1 MVTKEP
7 PLISRRSERTMLA
20 LFLGPAV
27 LIVLVFTI
35 LPAVWAV
42 YVSFTNRALTG
53 ERSVVYEFVG
63 IANYVKL
70 LTNEIFLHSISLTLW
85 YTLWT
90 NIGQFVLGLATA
102 LFLNRANLWGKTFL
116 LAAVVLP
123 MVIPAVIQSLI
134 WSSMLAMGEYGT
146 LNRIIGLLGFEP
158 VMWLRE
164 APMVSVTLVNF
175 WNGSGFAMILFLA
188 GLENIPREVI
198 EAAHI
203 DGASAWQTLTR
214 IRLPLI
220 RYVIMLWLLL
230 NTLGCLGVFDLV
242 YTLTRGG
249 PGNSTQLVG
258 IYIYDQSFKFYELGM
273 GSAASV
279 ILLCISLIIGLIY
292 VRVLRVTL

>member
-1 MVTKEP
+1 MAKEP

-27 LIVLVFTI
+27 IIVLIFTI
-35 LPAVWAV
+35 MPALWAI

-53 ERSVVYEFVG
+53 ARSVTYDFVG
-63 IANYVKL
+63 MANYVKL
-70 LTNEIFLHSISLTLW
+70 LSNEIFLHSISLTLW

-134 WSSMLAMGEYGT
+134 WSSMLAIGEYGT
-146 LNRIIGLLGFEP
+146 LNRILGLVGIAP

-164 APMVSVTLVNF
+164 APMISVTLVNF
-175 WNGSGFAMILFLA
+175 WNNSGFAMILFLA

-198 EAAHI
+198 EAAQI
-203 DGASAWQTLTR
+203 DGANAWQTLTR

-249 PGNSTQLVG
+249 PGNRTQLVG

-279 ILLCISLIIGLIY
+279 ILLFISLIIGLIY

>member
-1 MVTKEP
+1 M
-7 PLISRRSERTMLA
+7 ISRRSERTMLA

-27 LIVLVFTI
+27 IIVFVFTI
-35 LPAVWAV
+35 LPALWAI

-53 ERSVVYEFVG
+53 ERSVAYDFVG

-70 LTNEIFLHSISLTLW
+70 LSNEIFLHSISLTLW
-85 YTLWT
+85 YTFWT
-90 NIGQFVLGLATA
+90 TIGQFILGLATA

-146 LNRIIGLLGFEP
+146 LNRIIGLFGITP

-175 WNGSGFAMILFLA
+175 WNNSGFAMILFLA

-198 EAAHI
+198 EAARI
-203 DGASAWQTLTR
+203 DGASAWQTLIR

-220 RYVIMLWLLL
+220 KYVIMLWLLL

-279 ILLCISLIIGLIY
+279 ILLFISLIIGLIY

>member
-1 MVTKEP
+1 
-7 PLISRRSERTMLA
+7 MLA

-27 LIVLVFTI
+27 IIVFVFTI
-35 LPAVWAV
+35 LPALWAI

-53 ERSVVYEFVG
+53 ERSVAYDFVG

-70 LTNEIFLHSISLTLW
+70 LSNEIFLNSISLTLW

-90 NIGQFVLGLATA
+90 NIGQFILGLATA

-146 LNRIIGLLGFEP
+146 LNRIIGLFGITP

-175 WNGSGFAMILFLA
+175 WNNSGFAMILFLA

-198 EAAHI
+198 EAARI
-203 DGASAWQTLTR
+203 DGASAWQTLIR

-220 RYVIMLWLLL
+220 KYVIMLWLLL

-279 ILLCISLIIGLIY
+279 ILLFISLIIGLIY

>member
-1 MVTKEP
+1 VAKEP

-27 LIVLVFTI
+27 IIVLIFTI
-35 LPAVWAV
+35 LPAFWAI

-53 ERSVVYEFVG
+53 ERSVAYDFVG

-70 LTNEIFLHSISLTLW
+70 LSNEIFLHSISLTLW
-85 YTLWT
+85 YTFWT
-90 NIGQFVLGLATA
+90 TIGQFILGLATA

-146 LNRIIGLLGFEP
+146 LNRIIGLFGITP

-175 WNGSGFAMILFLA
+175 WNNSGFAMILFLA

-198 EAAHI
+198 EAARI
-203 DGASAWQTLTR
+203 DGASAWQTLIR

-220 RYVIMLWLLL
+220 KYVIMLWLLL

-279 ILLCISLIIGLIY
+279 ILLFISLIIGLIY
-292 VRVLRVTL
+292 VRLLRVTL

>member
-1 MVTKEP
+1 MAKEP

-27 LIVLVFTI
+27 IIVLIFTI
-35 LPAVWAV
+35 LPALWAI

-53 ERSVVYEFVG
+53 ERSVAYDFVG

-70 LTNEIFLHSISLTLW
+70 LSNEIFLHSISLTLW
-85 YTLWT
+85 YTFWT
-90 NIGQFVLGLATA
+90 TVGQFILGLATA

-146 LNRIIGLLGFEP
+146 LNRIIGLFGITP

-175 WNGSGFAMILFLA
+175 WNNSGFAMILFLA

-198 EAAHI
+198 EAARI
-203 DGASAWQTLTR
+203 DGASAWQSLIR

-220 RYVIMLWLLL
+220 KYVIMLWLLL

-279 ILLCISLIIGLIY
+279 ILLFISLIIGLIY

>member
-1 MVTKEP
+1 M
-7 PLISRRSERTMLA
+7 ISRRSERTMLA

-27 LIVLVFTI
+27 IIVLIFTI
-35 LPAVWAV
+35 LPAFWAI

-53 ERSVVYEFVG
+53 ERSVAYDFVG

-70 LTNEIFLHSISLTLW
+70 LSNEIFLHSISLTLW
-85 YTLWT
+85 YTFWT
-90 NIGQFVLGLATA
+90 TVGQFILGLATA

-146 LNRIIGLLGFEP
+146 LNRIIGLFGITP

-175 WNGSGFAMILFLA
+175 WNNSGFAMILFLA

-198 EAAHI
+198 EAARI
-203 DGASAWQTLTR
+203 DGASAWQSLIR

-220 RYVIMLWLLL
+220 KYVIMLWLLL

-279 ILLCISLIIGLIY
+279 ILLFISLIIGLIY
-292 VRVLRVTL
+292 VRLLRVTL

>member
-1 MVTKEP
+1 MAKEP

-27 LIVLVFTI
+27 IIVLIFTI
-35 LPAVWAV
+35 LPALWAI

-53 ERSVVYEFVG
+53 ERSIAYDFVG

-70 LTNEIFLHSISLTLW
+70 LSNEIFLHSISLTLW

-90 NIGQFVLGLATA
+90 NNVQFILGVATA

-146 LNRIIGLLGFEP
+146 LNRIIGLLGFAP

-175 WNGSGFAMILFLA
+175 WNNSGFAMILFLA

-203 DGASAWQTLTR
+203 DGANAWQTLTR

-279 ILLCISLIIGLIY
+279 ILLFISLIIGLIY

>member
-1 MVTKEP
+1 
-7 PLISRRSERTMLA
+7 LISRRSERTMLA

-27 LIVLVFTI
+27 IIVLIFTI
-35 LPAVWAV
+35 LPAFWAI

-53 ERSVVYEFVG
+53 ERSVAYDFVG

-70 LTNEIFLHSISLTLW
+70 LSNEIFLHSISLTLW
-85 YTLWT
+85 YTFWT
-90 NIGQFVLGLATA
+90 TVGQFILGLATA

-146 LNRIIGLLGFEP
+146 LNRIIGLFGITP

-175 WNGSGFAMILFLA
+175 WNNSGFAMILFLA

-198 EAAHI
+198 EAARI
-203 DGASAWQTLTR
+203 DGASAWQTLIR

-220 RYVIMLWLLL
+220 KYVIMLWLLL

-279 ILLCISLIIGLIY
+279 ILLFISLIIGLIY
-292 VRVLRVTL
+292 VRLLRVTL

>member
-1 MVTKEP
+1 VTKEP

-27 LIVLVFTI
+27 IIVFVFTI
-35 LPAVWAV
+35 LPALWAI

-53 ERSVVYEFVG
+53 ERSIAYDFVG

-70 LTNEIFLHSISLTLW
+70 LSNEIFLHSISLTLW

-90 NIGQFVLGLATA
+90 NIGQFILGLATA

-146 LNRIIGLLGFEP
+146 LNRIIGLFGITP

-175 WNGSGFAMILFLA
+175 WNNSGFAMILFLA

-198 EAAHI
+198 EAARI
-203 DGASAWQTLTR
+203 DGASAWQTLIR

-220 RYVIMLWLLL
+220 KYVIMLWLLL

-279 ILLCISLIIGLIY
+279 ILLFISLIIGLIY
-292 VRVLRVTL
+292 VRLLRVTL